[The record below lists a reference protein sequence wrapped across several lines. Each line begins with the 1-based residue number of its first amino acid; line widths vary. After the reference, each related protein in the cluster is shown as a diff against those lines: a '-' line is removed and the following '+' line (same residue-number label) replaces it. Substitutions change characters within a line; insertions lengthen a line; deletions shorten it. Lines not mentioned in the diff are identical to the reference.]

1 MAFFNVFF
9 RTIGFLLAI
18 TIFILLINILFY
30 FYPNNDGVFKH
41 VDGNVNS
48 ENIISEIELNG
59 PIVSNIS
66 ENILGSVIQFID
78 PEKVNKYLKELKSI
92 KPKILLININSPG
105 GTVSDSAYLEKII
118 NNYKKNNNVKVYFYS
133 SQILASGGYWAAT
146 SADRI
151 FANYGSII
159 GSIGVSGPSWF
170 YYDNPVSISDG
181 ILGKKMETKN
191 GIKIFDQ
198 TAGKSK
204 DLYNPFREP
213 TKVEL
218 DHLQKLVEEIYD
230 DFILQVSKSRNIEA
244 DIIKNDIGALIYT
257 SKQAKKNFLID
268 DIIDYDDLIKKIVQ
282 ENNLQN
288 FKHIK
293 SNDKKDFV
301 TKYLINFDER
311 KYEFICN
318 QLNLN
323 FVSIL
328 PRFSKNC

>member
-9 RTIGFLLAI
+9 KTIGFLLAI

-59 PIVSNIS
+59 PIVSNIG

-78 PEKVNKYLKELKSI
+78 PQKVKKYLKQLKSI

-118 NNYKKNNNVKVYFYS
+118 NNYKKNNNVKVYFCS
-133 SQILASGGYWAAT
+133 SQILASGSYWAAT
-146 SADRI
+146 SAVRI

-181 ILGKKMETKN
+181 ILGKKWK
-191 GIKIFDQ
+191 
-198 TAGKSK
+198 
-204 DLYNPFREP
+204 
-213 TKVEL
+213 
-218 DHLQKLVEEIYD
+218 QKM
-230 DFILQVSKSRNIEA
+230 VSKSSIKQLVNQKIC
-244 DIIKNDIGALIYT
+244 IIRLENQQKWSWISLKISWRDLWWFYSSGL
-257 SKQAKKNFLID
+257 SK
-268 DIIDYDDLIKKIVQ
+268 
-282 ENNLQN
+282 
-288 FKHIK
+288 
-293 SNDKKDFV
+293 
-301 TKYLINFDER
+301 
-311 KYEFICN
+311 
-318 QLNLN
+318 
-323 FVSIL
+323 
-328 PRFSKNC
+328 